1 MEYSEPTLGAVYK
14 YIDLSH
20 TIEDGMPVYP
30 GDGGVKLYQDRFLD
44 KDGFNNSRLETGMH
58 AGTHLDLPSHFLDLN
73 VSVDQLA
80 LERFVGT
87 GCLLDVRNEQ
97 VIDMKPEYETKV
109 QENDIVLLF
118 TGFGRHLKS
127 ESYFTD
133 HPVVDQRLAEFL
145 AAKKIKMVG
154 MDLPS
159 PDREPFEIHR
169 ILLQAD
175 ILIMENLTNLN
186 LLLGVRNF
194 EVIAFPLKVKAEAA
208 LLRAVA
214 RVCENRPERA

>member
-1 MEYSEPTLGAVYK
+1 MKYPEPTLGAVYK

-44 KDGFNNSRLETGMH
+44 KDGSNNSRLETGMH
-58 AGTHLDLPSHFLDLN
+58 AGTHLDLPSHFLDSN

-80 LERFVGT
+80 VERFAGT

-97 VIDMKPEYETKV
+97 VIDMKPEYETNV

-127 ESYFTD
+127 DSYFTD
-133 HPVVDQRLAEFL
+133 HPVVDQRLAEFF

-175 ILIMENLTNLN
+175 ILIMENLTSLN

-214 RVCENRPERA
+214 RVW

>member
-1 MEYSEPTLGAVYK
+1 MYK

-44 KDGFNNSRLETGMH
+44 KDGSNNSRLETGMH
-58 AGTHLDLPSHFLDLN
+58 AGTHLDLPSHFLDSN

-80 LERFVGT
+80 VERFAGT

-97 VIDMKPEYETKV
+97 VIDMKPEYETNV

-127 ESYFTD
+127 DSYFTD
-133 HPVVDQRLAEFL
+133 HPVVDQRLAEFF

-175 ILIMENLTNLN
+175 ILIMENLTSLN

-214 RVCENRPERA
+214 RVW

>member
-1 MEYSEPTLGAVYK
+1 
-14 YIDLSH
+14 
-20 TIEDGMPVYP
+20 
-30 GDGGVKLYQDRFLD
+30 
-44 KDGFNNSRLETGMH
+44 MH
-58 AGTHLDLPSHFLDLN
+58 AGTHLDLPSHFLDSN

-80 LERFVGT
+80 VERFAGT

-97 VIDMKPEYETKV
+97 VIDMKPEYETNV

-127 ESYFTD
+127 DSYFTD
-133 HPVVDQRLAEFL
+133 HPVVDQRLAEFF

-175 ILIMENLTNLN
+175 ILIMENLTSLN

-214 RVCENRPERA
+214 RVW

>member
-1 MEYSEPTLGAVYK
+1 MYK

-44 KDGFNNSRLETGMH
+44 KDGSNNSRLETGMH
-58 AGTHLDLPSHFLDLN
+58 AGTHLDLPSHFLDSN

-80 LERFVGT
+80 VERFAGT

-97 VIDMKPEYETKV
+97 VIDMKPEYETNV

-118 TGFGRHLKS
+118 TGFGRHLKCD
-127 ESYFTD
+127 SYFTD
-133 HPVVDQRLAEFL
+133 HPVVDQRLAEFF

-175 ILIMENLTNLN
+175 ILIMENLTSLN

-214 RVCENRPERA
+214 RVW

>member
-1 MEYSEPTLGAVYK
+1 
-14 YIDLSH
+14 
-20 TIEDGMPVYP
+20 MPVYP

-214 RVCENRPERA
+214 RVW